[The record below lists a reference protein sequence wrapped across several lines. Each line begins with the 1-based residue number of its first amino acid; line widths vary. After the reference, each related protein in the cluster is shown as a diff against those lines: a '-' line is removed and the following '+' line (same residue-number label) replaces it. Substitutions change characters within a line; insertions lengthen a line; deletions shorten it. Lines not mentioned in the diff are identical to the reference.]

1 MMDILTP
8 QERAVMMI
16 ALMVVCS
23 LAVLY
28 WVMSPLS
35 DEVGEGSVSL
45 TGEVLHLKKT
55 ATGGHLL
62 ITVDVEGNLVK
73 VFVSESAGAS
83 ELSEKVHVGDVLEV
97 RGRPQLYR
105 GEEELVVLSE
115 RDITVMSP

>member
-1 MMDILTP
+1 MDTLTS
-8 QERAVMMI
+8 QERAVVVL

-35 DEVGEGSVSL
+35 QGAGEGSVSL
-45 TGEVLHLKKT
+45 TGEVLQLKKT

-62 ITVDVEGNLVK
+62 ITMDVEGKLVS
-73 VFVSESAGAS
+73 VFVSEGAGALGLN
-83 ELSEKVHVGDVLEV
+83 ERVHVGDVLEV
-97 RGRPQLYR
+97 SGRPQLYN
-105 GEEELVVLSE
+105 GEEELVVLNE

>member
-1 MMDILTP
+1 MDVLTA

-35 DEVGEGSVSL
+35 DGVGEGSVSL

-62 ITVDVEGNLVK
+62 ITMDVEGKLVS
-73 VFVSESAGAS
+73 VFVSEDAGAL
-83 ELSEKVHVGDVLEV
+83 ELNEKLHVGDVLNL

-105 GEEELVVLSE
+105 GEEEVVVLNE
-115 RDITVMSP
+115 RDITVMPP